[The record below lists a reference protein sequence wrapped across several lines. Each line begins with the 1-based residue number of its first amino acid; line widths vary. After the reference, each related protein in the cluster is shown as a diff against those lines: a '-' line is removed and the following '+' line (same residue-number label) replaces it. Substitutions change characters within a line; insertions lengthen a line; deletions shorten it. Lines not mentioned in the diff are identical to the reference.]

1 MNAIPRSIDTGS
13 KRWLA
18 ILAVTAAAS
27 VIFVVYSFVQTLSPP
42 EPAVVAPQKPTPD
55 PTEEAVT
62 RNEPDWNSVAAGHVA
77 EGSQAATTR
86 ADPFAAQYAA
96 AAKNDPV
103 AAQQAV
109 HREAEYFRTLI
120 AQGKLPDCYGKLT
133 KEQVDQMEKKGVM
146 IN

>member
-1 MNAIPRSIDTGS
+1 MGAIPRSMDTSS
-13 KRWLA
+13 KRWLT

-27 VIFVVYSFVQTLSPP
+27 VIFVAYSFVKALSPP
-42 EPAVVAPQKPTPD
+42 EPSVAAPQKPTPA

-62 RNEPDWNSVAAGHVA
+62 RSEPDWNAAQVVP
-77 EGSQAATTR
+77 GSQAAATR
-86 ADPFAAQYAA
+86 VDPFATQYAA

-120 AQGKLPDCYGKLT
+120 SQGKLPECYGKLT

>member
-1 MNAIPRSIDTGS
+1 MPLLSFLWRTRSS
-13 KRWLA
+13 KRCRHRNRRGG
-18 ILAVTAAAS
+18 AAE
-27 VIFVVYSFVQTLSPP
+27 TNPG
-42 EPAVVAPQKPTPD
+42 

-62 RNEPDWNSVAAGHVA
+62 RSEPDWNAAQVVP
-77 EGSQAATTR
+77 GSQAAATHV
-86 ADPFAAQYAA
+86 DPFAAQYAA

-120 AQGKLPDCYGKLT
+120 SQGKLPECYGKLT

>member
-1 MNAIPRSIDTGS
+1 MNAIPRSIDTSS
-13 KRWLA
+13 KRWLT
-18 ILAVTAAAS
+18 ILAVTVAAS
-27 VIFVVYSFVQTLSPP
+27 VIFVAYSFVKALSPP
-42 EPAVVAPQKPTPD
+42 EPAVVAPQKPTPA

-62 RNEPDWNSVAAGHVA
+62 RSEPDWNAAQVVP
-77 EGSQAATTR
+77 GSQAAATHV
-86 ADPFAAQYAA
+86 DPFAAQYAA

-120 AQGKLPDCYGKLT
+120 SQGKLPECYGKLT

>member
-1 MNAIPRSIDTGS
+1 MNAIPRSIDTSS
-13 KRWLA
+13 KRWLT

-27 VIFVVYSFVQTLSPP
+27 VIFVAYSVVKALSPP
-42 EPAVVAPQKPTPD
+42 EPSVVAPQKPTPA
-55 PTEEAVT
+55 PIEEAVT
-62 RNEPDWNSVAAGHVA
+62 RSEPDWNSAAAGHVA
-77 EGSQAATTR
+77 EDSQAAATR

-120 AQGKLPDCYGKLT
+120 SQGKLPECYGKLT